1 MHDSSEV
8 WWGFHLKLPEGMHW
22 KAGDHYGG
30 LGSDHHESSQ
40 SFDEF
45 LKKPQHELPEKE
57 HAKAIK
63 LINEAIEAKKK

>member
-1 MHDSSEV
+1 
-8 WWGFHLKLPEGMHW
+8 MHW